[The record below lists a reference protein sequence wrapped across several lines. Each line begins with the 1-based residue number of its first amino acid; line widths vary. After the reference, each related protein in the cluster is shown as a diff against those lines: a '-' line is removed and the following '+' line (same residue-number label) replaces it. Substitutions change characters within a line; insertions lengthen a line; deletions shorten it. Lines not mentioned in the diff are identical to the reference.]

1 MIKEKYFWLIPF
13 IAFSLESNAE
23 TLPDRPSQVIY
34 SPTIVINPDENN
46 SSFPSSQ
53 IVKLLISNE
62 GKVLKVFYPNGTKK
76 EVIQKIDVA
85 MRTAS
90 FTPYLKQGNAVQSIV
105 PYVVN
110 FYYLTEEEYR
120 GH

>member
-1 MIKEKYFWLIPF
+1 MIKNKYFWLVPF
-13 IAFSLESNAE
+13 FVFSLECNAK
-23 TLPDRPSQVIY
+23 TLPDRPSQVIF
-34 SPTIVINPDENN
+34 SPTVVINPDENS

-53 IVKLLISNE
+53 LVKLLISKE
-62 GKVLKVFYPNGTKK
+62 GKVLKVFYPNGTRK
-76 EVIQKIDVA
+76 EVIQKIDTA
-85 MRTAS
+85 MRSAS
-90 FTPYLKQGNAVQSIV
+90 FTPYFKEGTAVQSIV

>member
-1 MIKEKYFWLIPF
+1 MCNKKLFLLIS
-13 IAFSLESNAE
+13 ILGISCQIHANKL
-23 TLPDRPSQVIY
+23 LDRPSQVIY
-34 SPTIVINPDENN
+34 SPTVVINPDEIS

-53 IVKLLISNE
+53 LVKLLISKE
-62 GKVLKVFYPNGTKK
+62 GKVIKVFYPKGTSQK
-76 EVIQKIDVA
+76 VIQKIDSA
-85 MRTAS
+85 MSSAS
-90 FTPYLKQGNAVQSIV
+90 FTPYLKNGHVVQSIV

>member
-1 MIKEKYFWLIPF
+1 MIKKKYFWLTPF
-13 IAFSLESNAE
+13 LVFSLESTAN

-34 SPTIVINPDENN
+34 SPTVVINPDENS

-53 IVKLLISNE
+53 LVKLLISNE
-62 GKVLKVFYPNGTKK
+62 GKVLKVYYPNGTKK
-76 EVIQKIDVA
+76 EVIQKVDAA
-85 MRTAS
+85 MRSAS
-90 FTPYLKQGNAVQSIV
+90 FTPYFKQGNAVQSIV

>member
-1 MIKEKYFWLIPF
+1 MFKKKLCLLMTFLAISGQIHANNL
-13 IAFSLESNAE
+13 L
-23 TLPDRPSQVIY
+23 DRPSQVIY
-34 SPTIVINPDENN
+34 SPTVVINPDENS

-53 IVKLLISNE
+53 LVKLLISTE
-62 GKVLKVFYPNGTKK
+62 GKVSKVFYPNGTSKH
-76 EVIQKIDVA
+76 VIQKIDSA
-85 MRTAS
+85 MRSAS